1 MAAAL
6 EHIRVLDLSRVLAGP
21 WAGQILADLGAE
33 VIKVERPG
41 CGDDT
46 RGWGPPYLKQ
56 KDGTDSDTA
65 AYYLAANRGKKSIAI
80 DMAQPE
86 GAALIKKLAMQADI
100 VIENFKTGNL
110 AKYGLDYE
118 SLSKDHPGLIYCSI
132 TGFGQDGPLA
142 HNAGYDFIVQGMAGL
157 MSITGTPESGPVKV
171 GTAVADLTT
180 GMYGVIGILAA
191 LAHREQT
198 GQGQHVDMALF
209 DTQLSWL
216 ANQNLNYLV
225 GGITPGRLGNAHPSI
240 VPYQDFETKDGHLI
254 IAVGNDRQFARF
266 ADLLGYPEWAE
277 DPNFKTNAGRVR
289 HRDLLIP
296 LIAQLMKGRST
307 EEWRNALDTIRIPNG
322 PINTIPQAFDEET
335 AKARGMKVTMDHPV
349 SGKVDLVANPIKLSR
364 TPISYNQAPPGL
376 GEQSDEIL
384 ASIGLGVADIAE
396 LRRKAVIG

>member
-1 MAAAL
+1 
-6 EHIRVLDLSRVLAGP
+6 
-21 WAGQILADLGAE
+21 
-33 VIKVERPG
+33 
-41 CGDDT
+41 
-46 RGWGPPYLKQ
+46 
-56 KDGTDSDTA
+56 
-65 AYYLAANRGKKSIAI
+65 
-80 DMAQPE
+80 MAQPE